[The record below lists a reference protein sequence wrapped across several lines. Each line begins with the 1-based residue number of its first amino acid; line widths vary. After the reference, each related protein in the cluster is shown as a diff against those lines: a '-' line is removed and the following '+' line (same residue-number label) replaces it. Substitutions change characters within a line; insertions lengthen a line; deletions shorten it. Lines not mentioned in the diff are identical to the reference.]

1 MVDVTAKPVTTRLAV
16 ARGEIHMR
24 PETVRLAAGGRIP
37 KGNVI
42 EAARMAGIMAA
53 KRTGDLIPL
62 CHPLGL
68 TGVEVSFRIG
78 EDRIQ
83 AESTV
88 ITADRT
94 GVEME
99 ALTAVSVALLTVYDM
114 CKAVDRDMV
123 ISHIRLDKKT
133 GGLDL
138 PCEAMLRGDTIV
150 ASNMDWPF
158 PGFRNS
164 KHQQPATLSVI
175 KLGKK

>member
-1 MVDVTAKPVTTRLAV
+1 MVDVTAKPVTVRLAV

-24 PETVRLAAGGRIP
+24 SETVRLAAGGRVP
-37 KGNVI
+37 KGNVL

-68 TGVEVSFRIG
+68 TGVEVSFRIA
-78 EDRIQ
+78 EDRIE
-83 AESTV
+83 AEATAK
-88 ITADRT
+88 TADRT

-123 ISHIRLDKKT
+123 ISRIRLDKKT
-133 GGLDL
+133 GGRSGTY
-138 PCEAMLRGDTIV
+138 LRKTPPREGPDPVPGDAGKDPTRKTGR
-150 ASNMDWPF
+150 ASTS
-158 PGFRNS
+158 RRR
-164 KHQQPATLSVI
+164 V
-175 KLGKK
+175 

>member
-133 GGLDL
+133 GGRSGTYLRETPL
-138 PCEAMLRGDTIV
+138 PEGPSLPRGRAGAGAGKDRV
-150 ASNMDWPF
+150 RKAGKASTSRR
-158 PGFRNS
+158 G
-164 KHQQPATLSVI
+164 T
-175 KLGKK
+175 